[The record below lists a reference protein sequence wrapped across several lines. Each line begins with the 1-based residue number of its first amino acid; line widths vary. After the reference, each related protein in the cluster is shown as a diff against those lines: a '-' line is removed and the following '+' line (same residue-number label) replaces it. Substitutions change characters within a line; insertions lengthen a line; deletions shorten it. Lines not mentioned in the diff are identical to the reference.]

1 MANDIVA
8 EAKNGNFK
16 LDERDQEFF
25 RRGRQAIQSL
35 NDQLNGAL
43 QLIMSREGLQAK
55 SIRLS
60 DDATEIILEQ

>member
-1 MANDIVA
+1 MADDII

-35 NDQLNGAL
+35 NDQISGAM
-43 QLIMSREGLQAK
+43 QLIAAREGLQARAIK
-55 SIRLS
+55 LS
-60 DDATEIILEQ
+60 DDGTELIIEP